1 MRTSDCSSDVCSSD
15 LGEYYR
21 TGGRCRHPCVSA
33 ARAVFPWRR
42 RDRRSSQNESFFGRC
57 KCATEP
63 VRLTILLAAHLL
75 QPLHVEGQRLWR
87 GPRVERAARE
97 ADRKSTRLNSIP

>member
-63 VRLTILLAAHLL
+63 EVGRASCRESVFLDASISVVAVSCTKQLRLPTTS
-75 QPLHVEGQRLWR
+75 
-87 GPRVERAARE
+87 RE
-97 ADRKSTRLNSIP
+97 THTTH